1 MVSSEVPTRRHMS
14 PDEELERAMT
24 DYLRISR
31 GAHLY
36 ASGDEHEKVQKVPKD
51 LDMTP
56 YLAPPVNRRLVE
68 AMKKAMGGAAKEPK
82 ALAHYTAQGRPAEH
96 CGKVVGWPCAV

>member
-1 MVSSEVPTRRHMS
+1 MVPGPSRSVTARGAWGGGPRYGVRQRSGGHVVSSEVPTRRHMS

-36 ASGDEHEKVQKVPKD
+36 ASGDEHQRAEEAAWD
-51 LDMTP
+51 R
-56 YLAPPVNRRLVE
+56 LASARDLVE
-68 AMKKAMGGAAKEPK
+68 GA
-82 ALAHYTAQGRPAEH
+82 PA
-96 CGKVVGWPCAV
+96 AS

>member
-14 PDEELERAMT
+14 PDEELERATT

-36 ASGDEHEKVQKVPKD
+36 ASGDEHQRAEEAAWGR
-51 LDMTP
+51 
-56 YLAPPVNRRLVE
+56 LATARE
-68 AMKKAMGGAAKEPK
+68 QMEGA
-82 ALAHYTAQGRPAEH
+82 PA
-96 CGKVVGWPCAV
+96 AS

>member
-24 DYLRISR
+24 DYLRVSR

-36 ASGDEHEKVQKVPKD
+36 ASGDEHQRAEEAAWGRLETARD
-51 LDMTP
+51 LMEG
-56 YLAPPVNRRLVE
+56 AP
-68 AMKKAMGGAAKEPK
+68 
-82 ALAHYTAQGRPAEH
+82 TTS
-96 CGKVVGWPCAV
+96 

>member
-1 MVSSEVPTRRHMS
+1 MS

-36 ASGDEHEKVQKVPKD
+36 ASGDEHQRAEEAAWD
-51 LDMTP
+51 R
-56 YLAPPVNRRLVE
+56 LAIARDLVE
-68 AMKKAMGGAAKEPK
+68 GA
-82 ALAHYTAQGRPAEH
+82 PA
-96 CGKVVGWPCAV
+96 AS

>member
-24 DYLRISR
+24 DYLRVSR

-36 ASGDEHEKVQKVPKD
+36 ASGDEHQRADVAAWGRLETARD
-51 LDMTP
+51 LMEG
-56 YLAPPVNRRLVE
+56 AP
-68 AMKKAMGGAAKEPK
+68 A
-82 ALAHYTAQGRPAEH
+82 TS
-96 CGKVVGWPCAV
+96 